1 MIVILAICNYTVEK
15 NSLFSRHWSIYYRL
29 YNREMINY
37 RKATQFA
44 LRYVIKN
51 RCATYLK
58 VILLEYNLI
67 NVIIIIK
74 CKLTREEKKSSACAQ
89 SVKTSFPI
97 VRGIIL
103 KTTRW

>member
-74 CKLTREEKKSSACAQ
+74 CKLTREEKKVQHAHSL
-89 SVKTSFPI
+89 
-97 VRGIIL
+97 L
-103 KTTRW
+103 KHLSPL